1 MKKLLFIAAFIAAS
15 FTSIAQVGV
24 GTTTPQSALDIVSTT
39 SGILIPRMTT
49 TQRKAILL
57 PAPVVGLQVYDTDLN
72 SVYTYNGTDW
82 IKSFN
87 AQKAVKFD
95 SYGVSAYAR
104 ALGSGRDGGIDL
116 LPIQNLLADPD
127 GNVVELRDMNIYR
140 LNFYSLNNTRVDS
153 GEYIR
158 LHNEITSNVK
168 IEDRWIYGYINKDD
182 TVIYRLR
189 FNGGVNDQ
197 IRNTTF
203 QVFDNTA
210 RTYSNVVD
218 GDPIKEAA
226 VYFHRIDAPI
236 VNTYMTVTASNTAGT
251 GLQAPV
257 AGMMRFNTDNST
269 FQGYTGNSWVNLHN

>member
-49 TQRKAILL
+49 TQREAIPL

-95 SYGVSAYAR
+95 SYGVSKYAR
-104 ALGSGRDGGIDL
+104 TLGSGRLGNIDL

>member
-49 TQRKAILL
+49 TQREAIPL

-95 SYGVSAYAR
+95 SYGVSTYAR
-104 ALGSGRDGGIDL
+104 TLGSGRLGSIDL

-140 LNFYSLNNTRVDS
+140 LNFHNLNNTRVDS

-158 LHNEITSNVK
+158 LHNEITSNEK

-189 FNGGVNDQ
+189 FNDSANGQ

-210 RTYSNVVD
+210 RTYSDIVD
-218 GDPIKEAA
+218 GDPIISAA

-236 VNTYMTVTASNTAGT
+236 VNTYMTVTVSNEAGT

-257 AGMMRFNTDNST
+257 AGMMRFNTDTNT
-269 FQGYTGNSWVNLHN
+269 FQGYTDKWVNLH

>member
-49 TQRKAILL
+49 TQREAIPL

-95 SYGVSAYAR
+95 SYGVSTYAR
-104 ALGSGRDGGIDL
+104 TLGSGRLGNIDL

-140 LNFYSLNNTRVDS
+140 LNFHSLNNTRVDS

-158 LHNEITSNVK
+158 LHNEITSNEK

-189 FNGGVNDQ
+189 FNSSANDQ

-210 RTYSNVVD
+210 RTYSDIVD
-218 GDPIKEAA
+218 GDPIISAA

-236 VNTYMTVTASNTAGT
+236 VNTYMTVTVSNEAGT

-257 AGMMRFNTDNST
+257 AGMMRFNTDTNT
-269 FQGYTGNSWVNLHN
+269 FQGYTDKWVNLHD

>member
-49 TQRKAILL
+49 TQREAIPL

-95 SYGVSAYAR
+95 SYGVSTYAR
-104 ALGSGRDGGIDL
+104 TLGSGRLGSIDL

-140 LNFYSLNNTRVDS
+140 LNFHGLNNTRVDS

-158 LHNEITSNVK
+158 LHNEITSNEK

-189 FNGGVNDQ
+189 FNDSANGQ

-210 RTYSNVVD
+210 RTYSDIVD
-218 GDPIKEAA
+218 GDPIISAA

-236 VNTYMTVTASNTAGT
+236 VNTYMTVTVSNEAGT

-257 AGMMRFNTDNST
+257 AGMMRFNTDTNT
-269 FQGYTGNSWVNLHN
+269 FQGYTDKWVNLH

>member
-49 TQRKAILL
+49 TQREAIPL

-72 SVYTYNGTDW
+72 SVYTYNGTNW

-95 SYGVSAYAR
+95 SYGVSKYAR
-104 ALGSGRDGGIDL
+104 TLGSGRLGNIDL

-158 LHNEITSNVK
+158 LHNEITSNEK

-189 FNGGVNDQ
+189 FNDADNGQ

-210 RTYSNVVD
+210 RTYSDIVD
-218 GDPIKEAA
+218 GDPIISAA

-236 VNTYMTVTASNTAGT
+236 VNTYMTVTVSNEAGT

-257 AGMMRFNTDNST
+257 AGMMRFNTDTNT
-269 FQGYTGNSWVNLHN
+269 FQGYTDKWVNLHD

>member
-49 TQRKAILL
+49 TQREAIPL

-95 SYGVSAYAR
+95 SYGVSTYAR
-104 ALGSGRDGGIDL
+104 ELGSGRLGNIDL

-140 LNFYSLNNTRVDS
+140 LNFHGLNNTRVDS

-158 LHNEITSNVK
+158 LHNEITSNEK

-189 FNGGVNDQ
+189 FNDSANGQ

-210 RTYSNVVD
+210 RTYSDIVD
-218 GDPIKEAA
+218 GDPIISAA

-236 VNTYMTVTASNTAGT
+236 VNTYMTVTVSNEAGT

-257 AGMMRFNTDNST
+257 AGMMRFNTDTNT
-269 FQGYTGNSWVNLHN
+269 FQGYTDKWVNLH

>member
-49 TQRKAILL
+49 TQREAIPL

-95 SYGVSAYAR
+95 SYGVSTYAR
-104 ALGSGRDGGIDL
+104 TLGSGRLGSIDL

-140 LNFYSLNNTRVDS
+140 LNFHNLNNTRVDS

-158 LHNEITSNVK
+158 LHNEITSNGK

-189 FNGGVNDQ
+189 FNGSANDQ

-210 RTYSNVVD
+210 RTYSDIVD
-218 GDPIKEAA
+218 GDPIISAA

-236 VNTYMTVTASNTAGT
+236 VNTYMTVTVSNEAGT

-257 AGMMRFNTDNST
+257 AGMMRFNTDTNT
-269 FQGYTGNSWVNLHN
+269 FQGYTDKWVNLH

>member
-95 SYGVSAYAR
+95 SYGVSTYAR
-104 ALGSGRDGGIDL
+104 TLGSGRLGNIDL

-269 FQGYTGNSWVNLHN
+269 FQGYTDKWVNLHD

>member
-49 TQRKAILL
+49 TQREAIPL

-72 SVYTYNGTDW
+72 SVYTYNGTNW

-95 SYGVSAYAR
+95 SYGVSKYAR
-104 ALGSGRDGGIDL
+104 TLGSGRLGNIDL

-158 LHNEITSNVK
+158 LHNEITSNEK

-189 FNGGVNDQ
+189 FNDADNGQ

-218 GDPIKEAA
+218 GDPIISAA

-236 VNTYMTVTASNTAGT
+236 VNTYMTVTVSNEAGT

-257 AGMMRFNTDNST
+257 AGMMRFNTDTNT
-269 FQGYTGNSWVNLHN
+269 FQGYTDKWVNLHD

>member
-49 TQRKAILL
+49 TQREAIPL

-95 SYGVSAYAR
+95 SYGVSTYAR
-104 ALGSGRDGGIDL
+104 TLGSGRLGNIDL

-158 LHNEITSNVK
+158 LHNEITSNEK

-189 FNGGVNDQ
+189 FNDADNGQ

-218 GDPIKEAA
+218 GDPIISAA

-236 VNTYMTVTASNTAGT
+236 VNTYMTVTVSNEAGT

-257 AGMMRFNTDNST
+257 AGMMRFNTDTNT
-269 FQGYTGNSWVNLHN
+269 FQGYTDKWVNLHD

>member
-1 MKKLLFIAAFIAAS
+1 MKKVLLCAAFIAAS

-49 TQRKAILL
+49 TQREAIPL

-95 SYGVSAYAR
+95 SYGVSTYAR
-104 ALGSGRDGGIDL
+104 ELGSGRLGNIDL

-140 LNFYSLNNTRVDS
+140 LNFHGLNNTRVDS

-158 LHNEITSNVK
+158 LHNEITSNEK

-189 FNGGVNDQ
+189 FNDSANGQ

-210 RTYSNVVD
+210 RTYSDIVD
-218 GDPIKEAA
+218 GDPIISAA

-236 VNTYMTVTASNTAGT
+236 VNTYMTVTVSNEAGT

-257 AGMMRFNTDNST
+257 AGMMRFNTDTNT
-269 FQGYTGNSWVNLHN
+269 FQGYTDKWVNLH

>member
-1 MKKLLFIAAFIAAS
+1 
-15 FTSIAQVGV
+15 
-24 GTTTPQSALDIVSTT
+24 
-39 SGILIPRMTT
+39 
-49 TQRKAILL
+49 
-57 PAPVVGLQVYDTDLN
+57 
-72 SVYTYNGTDW
+72 VYTYNGTDW

-95 SYGVSAYAR
+95 SYGVSTYER
-104 ALGSGRDGGIDL
+104 ALGSGRQGGRDL
-116 LPIQNLLADPD
+116 DPIQNLLADPD

-140 LNFYSLNNTRVDS
+140 LNFFSKNNTRVDS

-158 LHNEITSNVK
+158 LLNEISANVK

-189 FNGGVNDQ
+189 FNGGFSEL

-210 RTYSNVVD
+210 RTYSDIVD
-218 GDPIKEAA
+218 GDPIIEAA

-236 VNTYMTVTASNTAGT
+236 VNTYMTVTASNNAGN

-257 AGMMRFNTDNST
+257 AGMMRFNTDIST
-269 FQGYTGNSWVNLHN
+269 FQGYTGNSWVNLHD

>member
-49 TQRKAILL
+49 TQREAIPL

-72 SVYTYNGTDW
+72 SVYTYNGTNW

-95 SYGVSAYAR
+95 SYGVSTYAR
-104 ALGSGRDGGIDL
+104 TLGSGRLGNIDL

-158 LHNEITSNVK
+158 LHNEITSNEK

-189 FNGGVNDQ
+189 FNDADNGQ

-218 GDPIKEAA
+218 GDPIISAA

-236 VNTYMTVTASNTAGT
+236 VNTYMTVTVSNEAGT

-257 AGMMRFNTDNST
+257 AGMMRFNTDTNT
-269 FQGYTGNSWVNLHN
+269 FQGYTDKWVNLHD

>member
-49 TQRKAILL
+49 TQREAIPL

-95 SYGVSAYAR
+95 SYGVSTYAR
-104 ALGSGRDGGIDL
+104 TLGSGRLGGIDL

-140 LNFYSLNNTRVDS
+140 LNFHNLNNTRVDS

-158 LHNEITSNVK
+158 LHNEITSNEK

-189 FNGGVNDQ
+189 FNDSANGQ

-210 RTYSNVVD
+210 RTYSDIVD
-218 GDPIKEAA
+218 GDPIISAA

-236 VNTYMTVTASNTAGT
+236 VNTYMTVTVSNEAGT

-257 AGMMRFNTDNST
+257 AGMMRFNTDTNT
-269 FQGYTGNSWVNLHN
+269 FQGYTDKWVNLH

>member
-49 TQRKAILL
+49 TQREAIPL

-72 SVYTYNGTDW
+72 SVYTYNGTNW

-95 SYGVSAYAR
+95 SYGVSKYAR
-104 ALGSGRDGGIDL
+104 TLGSGRLGNIDL

-158 LHNEITSNVK
+158 LHNEITSNEK

-218 GDPIKEAA
+218 GDPIISAA

-236 VNTYMTVTASNTAGT
+236 VNTYMTVTVSNEAGT

-257 AGMMRFNTDNST
+257 AGMMRFNTDTNT
-269 FQGYTGNSWVNLHN
+269 FQGYTDKWVNLHD

>member
-49 TQRKAILL
+49 TQREAIPL

-95 SYGVSAYAR
+95 SYGVSTYAR
-104 ALGSGRDGGIDL
+104 ELGSGRLGNIDL

-158 LHNEITSNVK
+158 LHNEITSNEK

-189 FNGGVNDQ
+189 FNDSANGQ

-210 RTYSNVVD
+210 RTYSDIVD
-218 GDPIKEAA
+218 GDPIISAA

-236 VNTYMTVTASNTAGT
+236 VNTYMTVTVSNEAGT

-257 AGMMRFNTDNST
+257 AGMMRFNTDTNT
-269 FQGYTGNSWVNLHN
+269 FQGYTDKWVNLH

>member
-1 MKKLLFIAAFIAAS
+1 MKKLLLIAAFIAAS

-49 TQRKAILL
+49 TQREAIPL

-72 SVYTYNGTDW
+72 SVYTYNGTNW

-95 SYGVSAYAR
+95 SYGVSKYAR
-104 ALGSGRDGGIDL
+104 TLGSGRLGNIDL

-140 LNFYSLNNTRVDS
+140 LNFYSKNNIRVDS

-158 LHNEITSNVK
+158 LHNEISANVK

-189 FNGGVNDQ
+189 FNAGVSSL

-210 RTYSNVVD
+210 RTYSDIVD
-218 GDPIKEAA
+218 GDPIISAA

-236 VNTYMTVTASNTAGT
+236 VNTYMTVTVSNEAGT

-257 AGMMRFNTDNST
+257 AGMMRFNTDTNT
-269 FQGYTGNSWVNLHN
+269 FQGYTDKWVNLHD

>member
-49 TQRKAILL
+49 TQREAIPL

-95 SYGVSAYAR
+95 SYGVSTYAR
-104 ALGSGRDGGIDL
+104 TLGSGRLGNIDL

-140 LNFYSLNNTRVDS
+140 LNFYSLNNTRLDS
-153 GEYIR
+153 GEYDR
-158 LHNEITSNVK
+158 LHNEITSNEK

-189 FNGGVNDQ
+189 FNDAENGQ

-210 RTYSNVVD
+210 RTYSNIVD
-218 GDPIKEAA
+218 GDPIIEAA

-236 VNTYMTVTASNTAGT
+236 VNTYMTVTVSNNAGT

-257 AGMMRFNTDNST
+257 AGMMRFNTDNSK
-269 FQGYTGNSWVNLHN
+269 FQGYTGTSWVNLH